1 MATCPNCRVEISK
14 TTATRNLAVE
24 KAVSELPSECQF
36 CSEEFPTRSLKYH
49 QELHCEERP
58 TNCTYTRI
66 GCQWRGPIH
75 EAKMHEVNCAHPK
88 KSGAEVMSALQ
99 ARDVEYNQEK
109 KLFSTL
115 IDLLSYEKIIFSGRL
130 KLNQTGCASEVYIR
144 PSYTYF
150 KDI

>member
-14 TTATRNLAVE
+14 TSATRNLAVE

-58 TNCTYTRI
+58 TNCTYARI

-75 EAKMHEVNCAHPK
+75 EAKIHETNCAHPK
-88 KSGAEVMSALQ
+88 KTGAEVMSALQ
-99 ARDVEYNQEK
+99 ARDVEFNQEK

-115 IDLLSYEKIIFSGRL
+115 IDLLSYEKIIFSGR
-130 KLNQTGCASEVYIR
+130 KIFNFVY
-144 PSYTYF
+144 
-150 KDI
+150 